1 MKYNILFLSVNDLKE
16 NSVIDTN
23 VEDKILESS
32 ILDAQSIDIQNIIG
46 TKLYVKLLDLIN
58 TEEISLS
65 GNTEYK
71 TLLDEYIYP
80 THLKF
85 SLLRSIMP
93 MRVKFRN
100 KGLMEQ
106 NSDNA
111 QPVDKEFINYIEN
124 KIRNDVEFYSN
135 KLKGYL
141 CYFLNIYPEY
151 DTTLPVN
158 RFDYNYPNK
167 KNSYFSGIYL
177 GGRDFR
183 SNGEDRDD
191 R

>member
-1 MKYNILFLSVNDLKE
+1 MNTNVLFLSVAALKE
-16 NSVIDTN
+16 NSTIDTN

-32 ILDAQSIDIQNIIG
+32 ILDAQNIDIQNIIG
-46 TKLYVKLLDLIN
+46 TSLYVKLLDLVN
-58 TEEISLS
+58 TSDITLS

-71 TLLDEYIYP
+71 LLLDEYIYP
-80 THLKF
+80 CHLKF

-111 QPVDKEFINYIEN
+111 QPIDKEFITYVEN

-141 CYFLNIYPEY
+141 CFFFDFYPQY
-151 DTTLPVN
+151 DSTLPAN
-158 RFDYNYPNK
+158 RHDYNRPNK
-167 KNSYFSGIYL
+167 KDSYFSGIYL
-177 GGRDFR
+177 GGCDIRT
-183 SNGEDRDD
+183 NGYDR
-191 R
+191 

>member
-1 MKYNILFLSVNDLKE
+1 MKYNILFLSVATLKE

-32 ILDAQSIDIQNIIG
+32 ILDAQAIDIQNIIG
-46 TKLYVKLLDLIN
+46 TSLYNKLLDLVEN
-58 TEEISLS
+58 DEIALS

-111 QPVDKEFINYIEN
+111 QPIDKEFINYVEN

-141 CYFLNIYPEY
+141 CYFFNKYPEY
-151 DTTLPVN
+151 DTTLPAN
-158 RFDYNYPNK
+158 RHDYNKPNK
-167 KNSYFSGIYL
+167 KDSYFAGIYL
-177 GGRDFR
+177 G
-183 SNGEDRDD
+183 
-191 R
+191 